1 MSEASVGPWLRIR
14 FAKLGKVR
22 FTSHR
27 DVARAWERA
36 VRRIG
41 LPVAW
46 SKGFSP
52 RPLLSFGLA
61 LPTGAESVAEY
72 LDVRLEHADQRSEL
86 PRLLTEALPAG
97 VTALLVVDRGED
109 TVSLQQAVTSCSW
122 ELEVDGVS
130 GEELETRIE
139 RFRSSQDVTVT
150 RLRKGIEV
158 QEDVRAP
165 VRHIRL
171 QQSPGPSGPVWCVT
185 AEVAARPRGV
195 RPAELVTALGADLF
209 LARSRRTHQWI
220 ERDGERFEPLP
231 WDGVPIS
238 SGATVTGQERAS

>member
-1 MSEASVGPWLRIR
+1 MSDASPGPWFRIR

-22 FTSHR
+22 FASHR

-72 LDVRLEHADQRSEL
+72 LDIRLERPSERCDL
-86 PRLLTEALPAG
+86 PRLLTEALPDG
-97 VTALLVVDRGED
+97 ITTMLVADRGGD
-109 TVSLQQAVTSCSW
+109 TPSLQQAVTSSTW

-130 GEELETRIE
+130 GEELATRVE
-139 RFRSSQDVTVT
+139 RFGSSQSVTVT
-150 RLRKGIEV
+150 RLRRGIEV
-158 QEDVRAP
+158 REDVRAP
-165 VRHIRL
+165 VRHMRL
-171 QQSPGPSGPVWCVT
+171 EQSPGPSGPASCVT
-185 AEVAARPRGV
+185 VEVDARPRGV
-195 RPAELVTALGADLF
+195 RPADLVAALGADLF

-220 ERDGERFEPLP
+220 ERDGDRFEPLP
-231 WDGVPIS
+231 WDGVPLS
-238 SGATVTGQERAS
+238 PGATVTGQERAS